1 MKHLSYIS
9 YCIGS
14 VIATVLCTACSTQKN
29 TGASRTWHQLKTVH
43 NVYFNGRLS
52 YDEGMTALDE
62 AHSDNYATLLPLY
75 PVSDHDA
82 AQSAASTF
90 DKSIEKSRKCIKL
103 HSIHAR
109 PKVNARKAKKPA
121 YQNWLKSKEFN
132 NQMYRAWFMLAQ
144 SEFHK
149 GEFLESVGTF
159 RYIERL
165 YDNDPDIQAQCQ
177 LWVARAYG
185 EMGWIYE
192 AEDILQKVQVDNL
205 NRRHKNFFSAVN
217 ADVLLKGQH
226 HAEAIPF
233 VRVAKKDEKRKQ
245 YLPRFEFVLG
255 QLYRENNQP
264 GLARAAFKRVY
275 KMHPKDVQMEFNAR
289 LMYAELDGDT
299 LSTVKRLNRMARL
312 YKYRDQLDQLY
323 GTIGNIYLANG
334 DTVRALSYYEKG
346 IESATQDGDAKVG
359 VLITA
364 GDLYYGR
371 HDYPQALPCY
381 KQATAIISSTH
392 EAYDRVLHRSE
403 VLDEVVVDIQTVQ
416 LQDSLQH
423 LGTLTEEE
431 QRQIVERIIA
441 ELIEAEKQDS
451 IRAAEKARE
460 NELLADGGG
469 LQSVNTSRMLGNR
482 IGEDANWYFY
492 NPQLMKT
499 GKQEFMR
506 KWGQRTLEDNWRRL
520 SKTIVTSSDWNND
533 YEMDGTADSTK
544 MSSDSLS
551 TPSIGTP
558 STDIHNPEYY
568 LQQIPRTP
576 QDYALSDSL
585 IADALHNLI
594 YLYRDRVEDRPMSDL
609 ALADYRKRFPNDSRM
624 LDVLY
629 DQYLDALRTNDE
641 ERAKNFRQLILQQF
655 PNSTQA
661 QIVSDPN
668 YFAALQRMAAE
679 QDSLYEDT
687 YDAYRAARYAQVQ
700 TNCEYA
706 TSSYPLSPIMPR
718 MLFLN
723 AVATAKKDGQQAF
736 QQALNDMVTRYP
748 EHELSAMAKD
758 MLALMGQGRE
768 SQQGGST
775 SSLQEQREQV
785 LTPVEE
791 EPTTQQWSTETREPS
806 LVYIVIKANEEDLNE
821 MLYQVALFNFSQFL
835 IKDFDLQKI
844 VIFSPEQSALQIEG
858 LESLDE
864 AQWYIDMMQNNESLK
879 HLFQRTEAIIFPII
893 SSNLP
898 FILTPANPYL

>member
-9 YCIGS
+9 CSIEL
-14 VIATVLCTACSTQKN
+14 VIATILCTSCSTQKN
-29 TGASRTWHQLKTVH
+29 TGASRAWHQLKTVH

-52 YDEGMTALDE
+52 YDEGMNALNE
-62 AHSDNYATLLPLY
+62 AHSDNFATILPLY
-75 PVSDHDA
+75 PVSDHEA
-82 AQSAASTF
+82 AESAASTF

-109 PKVNARKAKKPA
+109 PKVNSKKAKKPA

-217 ADVLLKGQH
+217 ADILLKGDH

-233 VRVAKKDEKRKQ
+233 VRVAKKDEKRRQ

-255 QLYRENNQP
+255 QLYRETNQKS
-264 GLARAAFKRVY
+264 LAQAAFKRVY

-289 LMYAELDGDT
+289 LLYAELDGDT
-299 LSTVKRLNRMARL
+299 LRTVKRLNRMANL

-323 GTIGNIYLANG
+323 GTIGNIYLAKG
-334 DTVRALSYYEKG
+334 DTTRALAYYEKG
-346 IESATQDGDAKVG
+346 IKAATQEGDAKAG

-364 GDLYYGR
+364 GDLYYDR
-371 HDYPQALPCY
+371 HDYPHALPCY
-381 KQATAIISSTH
+381 KQATAIIASSH
-392 EAYDRVLHRSE
+392 QDYDRVLHRSE

-416 LQDSLQH
+416 LQDSLQY

-441 ELIEAEKQDS
+441 DLIEAEKQDS
-451 IRAAEKARE
+451 IRAAESARE
-460 NELLADGGG
+460 AELEAEGGG

-492 NPQLMKT
+492 NPQLMKS

-506 KWGQRTLEDNWRRL
+506 KWGQRALEDNWRRL
-520 SKTIVTSSDWNND
+520 SKSVVTAADWNSGT
-533 YEMDGTADSTK
+533 EMGSTDSTTVV
-544 MSSDSLS
+544 SDSLS
-551 TPSIGTP
+551 TPSLGTK

-585 IADALHNLI
+585 IADALYELI
-594 YLYRDRVEDRPMSDL
+594 YLYRDRVEDRQMSDL
-609 ALADYRKRFPNDSRM
+609 TLADYQRRFPNESRM

-629 DQYLDALRTNDE
+629 DQYLDALRIHNE
-641 ERAKNFRQLILQQF
+641 ERAKYFRQLILQQF
-655 PNSTQA
+655 PQSTQA

-668 YFAALQRMAAE
+668 YFAKLQRMALE

-687 YDAYRAARYAQVQ
+687 YNAYRAARYAQVQ

-775 SSLQEQREQV
+775 SSLQEQRAQV
-785 LTPVEE
+785 VVEVEE
-791 EPTTQQWSTETREPS
+791 EPTTQEWSMETREPS

-821 MLYQVALFNFSQFL
+821 LLYQVALFNFSQFL

-844 VIFSPEQSALQIEG
+844 SIFSPEQSALQIEG

-879 HLFQRTEAIIFPII
+879 QLFQQTEAIIFPII

-898 FILTPANPYL
+898 LILTPANPYL

>member
-9 YCIGS
+9 CSIEL
-14 VIATVLCTACSTQKN
+14 VIATILCTSCSTQKN
-29 TGASRTWHQLKTVH
+29 TGASRAWHQLKTVH

-52 YDEGMTALDE
+52 YDEGMNALNE
-62 AHSDNYATLLPLY
+62 AHSDNFATILPLY
-75 PVSDHDA
+75 PVSNHEA
-82 AQSAASTF
+82 AESAASTF
-90 DKSIEKSRKCIKL
+90 DKSVEKSRKCIKL

-109 PKVNARKAKKPA
+109 PKVNSKKAKKPA

-217 ADVLLKGQH
+217 ADILLKGNH

-255 QLYRENNQP
+255 QLYRETNQKS
-264 GLARAAFKRVY
+264 LAQAAFKRVY

-289 LMYAELDGDT
+289 LLYAELDGDT
-299 LSTVKRLNRMARL
+299 LRTVKRLNRMANL

-323 GTIGNIYLANG
+323 GTIGNIYLAKG
-334 DTVRALSYYEKG
+334 DTTRALAYYEKG
-346 IESATQDGDAKVG
+346 IEAATQEGDAKAG

-364 GDLYYGR
+364 GDLYYDR
-371 HDYPQALPCY
+371 HDYPHALPCY
-381 KQATAIISSTH
+381 KQATAIIASSH
-392 EAYDRVLHRSE
+392 QDYDRVLHRSE

-451 IRAAEKARE
+451 IRAAESARE
-460 NELLADGGG
+460 AELEAEGGG

-492 NPQLMKT
+492 NPQLMKS

-506 KWGQRTLEDNWRRL
+506 KWGQRALEDNWRRL
-520 SKTIVTSSDWNND
+520 SKSVVTAADWNS
-533 YEMDGTADSTK
+533 GTEEENTDST
-544 MSSDSLS
+544 MVVSDSLS
-551 TPSIGTP
+551 TPSLGTK

-585 IADALHNLI
+585 IADALYELI
-594 YLYRDRVEDRPMSDL
+594 YLYRDRVEDRQMSDL
-609 ALADYRKRFPNDSRM
+609 TLADYQRRFPNESRM

-629 DQYLDALRTNDE
+629 DQYLDALRIHNE
-641 ERAKNFRQLILQQF
+641 ERAKYFRQLILQQF
-655 PNSTQA
+655 PQSTQA

-668 YFAALQRMAAE
+668 YFAKLQRMALE

-687 YDAYRAARYAQVQ
+687 YNAYRNARYAQVQ
-700 TNCEYA
+700 TNCQYA

-775 SSLQEQREQV
+775 SSLQEQRAQV
-785 LTPVEE
+785 VVEVEE
-791 EPTTQQWSTETREPS
+791 EPTTQEWSMETREPS

-821 MLYQVALFNFSQFL
+821 LLYQVALFNFSQFL

-844 VIFSPEQSALQIEG
+844 SIFSPEQSALQIEG
-858 LESLDE
+858 LESIDE

-879 HLFQRTEAIIFPII
+879 QLFLQTEAIIFPII

-898 FILTPANPYL
+898 LILTPANPYL